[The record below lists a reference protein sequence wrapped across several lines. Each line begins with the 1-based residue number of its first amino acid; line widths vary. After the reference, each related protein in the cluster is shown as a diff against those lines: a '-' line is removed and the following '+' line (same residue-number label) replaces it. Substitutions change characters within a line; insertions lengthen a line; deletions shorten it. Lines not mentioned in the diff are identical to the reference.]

1 MRVGDDDDAIFISI
15 HAQAQGSF
23 PGLFILRK
31 GSLLLIHRCRVY
43 AIPARGLIE
52 ASFTVGA

>member
-1 MRVGDDDDAIFISI
+1 MRVGHGDDAIFISI
-15 HAQAQGSF
+15 HAQGQGSF

-31 GSLLLIHRCRVY
+31 ETLLLIHRCRVY
-43 AIPARGLIE
+43 AIAARDLIE